1 MDGLSRLFSL
11 KPWKLRPP
19 WNQTGVPFTI
29 LQCTAHLKPFL
40 RNFFVYE
47 KQERYTPGSSNLS
60 FQDLVMDF
68 RRLFYTNHEFE
79 NRTFVW
85 VWSIFFSFRWV
96 RFRAIVEFNRTQ
108 SNSIHESSSI
118 QIAGLGLIGFDWNLV
133 RLGSI
138 DFAGPKEND
147 LLCEWGIVKPSVL

>member
-11 KPWKLRPP
+11 KPWKLRQP
-19 WNQTGVPFTI
+19 WHQTGVPFTI

-108 SNSIHESSSI
+108 SNSIHELSSI
-118 QIAGLGLIGFDWNLV
+118 EFDWV
-133 RLGSI
+133 SFKFSSI
-138 DFAGPKEND
+138 RFD
-147 LLCEWGIVKPSVL
+147 LLCRPFFTREFWIWFDQEWHIL